1 MISLFSIYIV
11 IYIKMVEK
19 TVEYMQDNNHKVTV
33 DNYDGS
39 NKVSIWIFIR

>member
-33 DNYDGS
+33 DNYDAS
-39 NKVSIWIFIR
+39 DK

>member
-1 MISLFSIYIV
+1 
-11 IYIKMVEK
+11 MVEK

-39 NKVSIWIFIR
+39 NKVSI